1 MRIPRKAQ
9 TVIRKTITAC
19 IALFGFSFPF
29 IAYASGVPQLKADA
43 PDLKIET
50 KNITSALVVDIAS
63 GKTLYALNP
72 GKVWSAASLTK
83 LMTSTVFTSVP
94 RNWNAKG
101 NIVKSDE
108 VGGGRLQ
115 VPVGSKM
122 TLRDLLNSALVG
134 SANNAANALARLSGM
149 SRASFVSRMNT
160 TASQLGMTKTTFVDS
175 SGMGPKNVTTAADLV
190 LLLRRAS
197 EQPEIRKAMTTPTY
211 HFAISSPK
219 AMDKTIKNTNELLFT
234 EPNLAFSAGKTGFLY
249 ESMYNFVTQV
259 RPDASSNKK
268 EVAVIV
274 FGGQT
279 RAISQDTALALAQWS
294 WDAYSWST
302 STPAFTKNYV
312 LGDRGPGVKTL
323 QKYLNANGYAIAK
336 SGPGS
341 KGKETELYGALTQAA
356 LKKFQDAHAKE
367 ILTPLGR
374 TKGSGAL
381 DDATRA
387 YLNAG

>member
-1 MRIPRKAQ
+1 MNVSRRTNVGPRNA
-9 TVIRKTITAC
+9 
-19 IALFGFSFPF
+19 IAVGVAFLSFVLPSVVL
-29 IAYASGVPQLKADA
+29 AGGVPQLKADA
-43 PDLKIET
+43 PTLKIQT
-50 KNITSALVVDIAS
+50 DQIASALVVDIAS

-83 LMTSTVFTSVP
+83 LMTSTVFASTP

-101 NIVKSDE
+101 NILKSDE

-115 VPVGSKM
+115 VPAGSRM

-149 SRASFVSRMNT
+149 SRATFVLRMNS
-160 TASQLGMTKTTFVDS
+160 TASRLGMTKTTFVDA
-175 SGMGPKNVTTAADLV
+175 SGMGPKNVTTAADLA

-197 EQPEIRKAMTTPTY
+197 EQPEIRKAMITPRY
-211 HFAISSPK
+211 RFAISSPK

-234 EPNLAFSAGKTGFLY
+234 QPSLAFSAGKTGFLY

-259 RPDASSNKK
+259 RPDASSKK
-268 EVAVIV
+268 REVAVIV

-279 RAISQDTALALAQWS
+279 RAISQDTALALARWA
-294 WDAYSWST
+294 WDAYTWTS
-302 STPAFTKNYV
+302 STPAFTKNLA
-312 LGDRGPGVKTL
+312 LGDRGTGVKAL
-323 QKYLNANGYAIAK
+323 QKYLNTHGYAIAK
-336 SGPGS
+336 SGAGS
-341 KGKETELYGALTQAA
+341 KGKETELFGALTQAA
-356 LKKFQDAHAKE
+356 LKKYQDAHSKE
-367 ILTPLGR
+367 ILVPLGR

-387 YLNAG
+387 YLNAT